1 MNVNDKPDALAPPQ
15 PLPTPSPLSDRND
28 HETRAC
34 FLGEKCA
41 GVRTNQMLVTLRGLS
56 TC

>member
-1 MNVNDKPDALAPPQ
+1 MNFNDKPDALAPPQ
-15 PLPTPSPLSDRND
+15 PLPTPSPLSDRNN

>member
-15 PLPTPSPLSDRND
+15 PLPSPVSDRND
-28 HETRAC
+28 HETRAR

-56 TC
+56 SC